1 MINICTPFD
10 QVSDETTLI
19 ELILKIN
26 KDNNWNKNQKM
37 LSEYD
42 ALYKEL
48 NKHNISINQSVKDF
62 FDIAK
67 SSSCLEYYQ
76 RTWKEY
82 QKLPKEQFK
91 RIKQLEQ
98 FQEEQEVLKKIKQ
111 REQEASKKNKQREQI
126 LKEQRVSEKIKQQ
139 KKILKKQ
146 KSNRIANEALKIILT
161 LIKLTEKNKIIWNE
175 TVNTT
180 LKRITRKKYTAE
192 LNGAMIDFNVISFK
206 DKSGEDKTN
215 ILLVKEKKEKILFQ
229 YTLSPTDENTQL
241 LYTKIQNSAN
251 YLKKEIKIKGEKRS
265 FAHQKREMQIEYNH
279 FIIRTTLFRCCKN
292 HSLEEVIGIL
302 NIITPTGIK
311 IIERISC
318 AYCKDCNCF
327 YMLDSEYKRISAKG
341 ILLCQIITYE
351 QYCTMGV
358 LDISKW
364 SSESI
369 LKHNGYNVQATKN
382 LSDEQRQVILQNI
395 IDNKILSAHGIVSYI
410 NVFIA
415 QKEGLSNYRT
425 AVMKWKKDKQFV
437 LNYDNERKRQIEI
450 DKISK
455 TEVISK

>member
-1 MINICTPFD
+1 MINIRTPFD
-10 QVSDETTLI
+10 KVYGEITLI
-19 ELILKIN
+19 QMIININ
-26 KDNNWNKNQKM
+26 KNSKTKDYSPLYNELEKNNIYVVNKLRKFF
-37 LSEYD
+37 
-42 ALYKEL
+42 
-48 NKHNISINQSVKDF
+48 NKTAPSTNLD
-62 FDIAK
+62 
-67 SSSCLEYYQ
+67 YYQ
-76 RTWKEY
+76 EIWQEH
-82 QKLPKEQFK
+82 QKQKQ
-91 RIKQLEQ
+91 IK
-98 FQEEQEVLKKIKQ
+98 
-111 REQEASKKNKQREQI
+111 
-126 LKEQRVSEKIKQQ
+126 EKIKKEKEQ
-139 KKILKKQ
+139 LKKEEQ
-146 KSNRIANEALKIILT
+146 KAKETILN
-161 LIKLTEKNKIIWNE
+161 LIQKTEKNEIVWTEITNRTSAEIIIKE
-175 TVNTT
+175 YTT
-180 LKRITRKKYTAE
+180 N
-192 LNGAMIDFNVISFK
+192 LNGATLDFVISIK
-206 DKSGEDKTN
+206 NNSTENKTN
-215 ILLVKEKKEKILFQ
+215 ILLVKEKHGQILFE
-229 YTLSPTDENTQL
+229 YTPSPIDENTQL

-251 YLKKEIKIKGEKRS
+251 HLKKEIKIKGEKRS

-292 HSLEEVIGIL
+292 HSLEEVIGLL

-311 IIERISC
+311 IIERIPC

-425 AVMKWKKDKQFV
+425 AVMKWKKDKQFI